1 MAERLN
7 SWRQHLG
14 LQWLNG
20 ILRAGAP
27 RSLGVLMLLA
37 LGMPCRAEGLVDPTR
52 PPAEFLAPQPG
63 GAEGKGGAPVLQS
76 VIISPQ
82 RKAAVINGQTVSLG
96 DSFGDARLVK
106 ITESEVVLRSGET
119 VQTLKLFPAVEKH
132 PVNSGKA
139 RKKPLNPR

>member
-1 MAERLN
+1 MAERVKRRL
-7 SWRQHLG
+7 LG
-14 LQWLNG
+14 LQWPNG
-20 ILRAGAP
+20 ISRAGALWL
-27 RSLGVLMLLA
+27 LGVLMLA
-37 LGMPCRAEGLVDPTR
+37 LGTPSRAEGLVDPTR

-96 DSFGDARLVK
+96 DGFGDARLVK
-106 ITESEVVLRSGET
+106 ITESEVVLRAGET
-119 VQTLKLFPAVEKH
+119 VQTLKLFPAVEKN
-132 PVNSGKA
+132 PVAGKA